1 MCFNIPLLLITGGI
15 SIDGSP
21 PKGLIKNVKT
31 GRNLSITCSC
41 SNPNYTTYLSEIN
54 LQDFTKKDEIDS
66 GSVTINRIISHPVSF
81 TCCQHDADWQC
92 TRPLHINLT
101 QQEEITQGM
110 CYGLGF
116 CY

>member
-1 MCFNIPLLLITGGI
+1 MLQYISSLITGGI
-15 SIDGSP
+15 RINGSTSN
-21 PKGLIKNVKT
+21 LIKSYEAGT
-31 GRNLSITCSC
+31 YLSITCNC
-41 SNPNYTTYLSEIN
+41 SNANHITYLWEIN
-54 LQDFTKKDEIDS
+54 LQNFTKKDKIDS
-66 GSVTINRIISHPVSF
+66 GSVTINRTISHPVSF
-81 TCCQHDADWQC
+81 TCCQHDDDWQC